1 MKLQVQDNGPSGN
14 NNTEGRLRLL
24 RELQLFAVNIK
35 KRQRRG
41 IKSSEAELH

>member
-14 NNTEGRLRLL
+14 NSTEGRLGIL

-35 KRQRRG
+35 EYSARHK
-41 IKSSEAELH
+41 KF